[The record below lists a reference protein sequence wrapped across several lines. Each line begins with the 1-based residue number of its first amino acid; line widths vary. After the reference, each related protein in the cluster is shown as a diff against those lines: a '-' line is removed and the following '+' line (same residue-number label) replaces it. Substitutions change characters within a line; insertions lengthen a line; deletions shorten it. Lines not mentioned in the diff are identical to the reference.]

1 VEFLCHINFDLI
13 GAEIGLFDCGLLY
26 NHPRSIGELFF
37 YLTAEGAEYA
47 EEERG
52 MIRNYRFPISH
63 LR

>member
-1 VEFLCHINFDLI
+1 VDFLCHINFDLI

-26 NHPRSIGELFF
+26 NNPLSIGELFF

-52 MIRNYRFPISH
+52 RIGNYLFPISN